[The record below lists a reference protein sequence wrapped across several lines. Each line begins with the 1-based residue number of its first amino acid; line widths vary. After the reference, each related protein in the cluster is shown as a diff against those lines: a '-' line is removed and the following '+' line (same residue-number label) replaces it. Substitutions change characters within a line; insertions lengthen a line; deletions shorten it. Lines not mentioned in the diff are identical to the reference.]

1 MPQTLKRKWRGLFS
15 WTLILL
21 ITLPMAVMAGQP
33 VGSIASLNDF
43 GAILLIVAIIAGAT
57 TATFIPTAVDSQLK
71 HTITAKVFIG
81 MTFGAFASISASI
94 KYGLAALEL
103 LLPAYFLASIGTP
116 VMVYSI
122 GIAADKDTY
131 LTIYRWIKKRFGFGE
146 SS

>member
-21 ITLPMAVMAGQP
+21 ITVPMAVMAGQP
-33 VGSIASLNDF
+33 VGSIAALSDF
-43 GAILLIVAIIAGAT
+43 GALLLILAIIAGAI
-57 TATFIPTAVDSQLK
+57 TATFIPTAVDTQLK
-71 HTITAKVFIG
+71 HTLVAKIFIG
-81 MTFGAFASISASI
+81 IAFGAFASISVSI
-94 KYGLAALEL
+94 KYGLGDLEL

-131 LTIYRWIKKRFGFGE
+131 LTIYRWIKKRFGFGGAL
-146 SS
+146 